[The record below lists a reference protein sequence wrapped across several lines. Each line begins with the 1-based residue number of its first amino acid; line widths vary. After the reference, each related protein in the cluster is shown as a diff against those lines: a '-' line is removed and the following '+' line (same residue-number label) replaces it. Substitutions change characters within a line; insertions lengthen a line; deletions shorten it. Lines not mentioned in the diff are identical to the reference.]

1 MLWGFLSRGG
11 EKNMCWVER
20 SFTTAGV
27 RMSEAN
33 TDGCPSR
40 MFSWSWT
47 DTSKSHACRCS
58 TSLHTEISSM
68 PVKSCKWQSP
78 ELINVHMAAHNVVT
92 RRSGTNTGNFFFLTL
107 WSSVKSHHVVWQ
119 IHTNVSDEP
128 TVSNFRA
135 DKVPCRLLS
144 NIHTYHPG
152 YLALHPWW
160 Q

>member
-11 EKNMCWVER
+11 EKNTRWVER

-47 DTSKSHACRCS
+47 DTSKSHACLCS

-68 PVKSCKWQSP
+68 PVKSCKWQPP
-78 ELINVHMAAHNVVT
+78 ELINVHRAVHTVT
-92 RRSGTNTGNFFFLTL
+92 RSGTNTGNLFSLTL
-107 WSSVKSHHVVWQ
+107 WSSVKWHHVVWQ
-119 IHTNVSDEP
+119 IRTNVSEES

-135 DKVPCRLLS
+135 EKVPCRLLW
-144 NIHTYHPG
+144 NVHTYHPD
-152 YLALHPWW
+152 YLALHPRW